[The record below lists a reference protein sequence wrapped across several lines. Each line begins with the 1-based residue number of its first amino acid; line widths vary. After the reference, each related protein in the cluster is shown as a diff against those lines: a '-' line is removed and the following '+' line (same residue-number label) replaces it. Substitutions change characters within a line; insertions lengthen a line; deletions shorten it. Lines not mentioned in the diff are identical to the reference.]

1 METREFSNKFSRY
14 RKRLLSYASG
24 RVVEFGIGTG
34 ANLPYYRYD
43 VEELVGIDWSDK
55 MIMKAFEN
63 IDACKQKEKEQNSEN
78 PRNKVKLTT
87 QAQSLKII
95 RGDCMNLKTFKDGE
109 FDCVVSTF
117 VLNSCFDR
125 D

>member
-1 METREFSNKFSRY
+1 MLSKHNEFSEKYDSKMETREFSNKFSRY

-24 RVVEFGIGTG
+24 RVVEFGVGTG

-63 IDACKQKEKEQNSEN
+63 MDACKQKEKEQSLEN
-78 PRNKVKLTT
+78 PRNKV
-87 QAQSLKII
+87 
-95 RGDCMNLKTFKDGE
+95 
-109 FDCVVSTF
+109 
-117 VLNSCFDR
+117 
-125 D
+125 